1 MATLKFFAVLLVF
14 ASFTV
19 PAQQR
24 DGLEPP
30 TVVSLFSMELQDFPG
45 KEALM
50 ITVEYPP
57 GGGDP
62 VHRHD
67 AHAFVYVLEGSIIM
81 QVKGG
86 KRVTLTQGQTY
97 YEGPDDLHTVGQ
109 NASTTMPAKFLV
121 LLVKNIGVAPVLPA
135 E

>member
-1 MATLKFFAVLLVF
+1 MATLKFFAVLLIFV
-14 ASFTV
+14 SFTV
-19 PAQQR
+19 TAQQR

-30 TVVSLFSMELQDFPG
+30 TVVSLLSMELQDSPG

-86 KRVTLTQGQTY
+86 KRLTLTQGQTY

-109 NASTTMPAKFLV
+109 NASSTKPAKFLV
-121 LLVKNIGVAPVLPA
+121 LLVKDIGVAPVLPA